1 MVQLQKT
8 MSRLNVQGAN
18 IKHVCGPCPSLP
30 TEPAMFSEASGTG
43 TCGVMWN
50 PGSTSMIHWSPY
62 PSDLSNIGDAL
73 GHAQSFKFTDF
84 SELPAP
90 LRMLVCCG
98 PLPHIDV
105 VKAAISEALRCCGG
119 QVYNLRVPVVG
130 FSALEWA
137 AKKGNIDIVKWLCD
151 DERTKGLIGVGSP
164 VGWAGYT
171 GQIETMKLLVEY
183 GADPGKTDEVLF
195 RSQPPIMVAA
205 SNGQLDVLKYYVEE
219 CGQDINMVDNHGK
232 GIVSYIKGA
241 PNWRELP
248 GHVACHKWSKSLLR
262 K

>member
-1 MVQLQKT
+1 V
-8 MSRLNVQGAN
+8 
-18 IKHVCGPCPSLP
+18 
-30 TEPAMFSEASGTG
+30 
-43 TCGVMWN
+43 
-50 PGSTSMIHWSPY
+50 
-62 PSDLSNIGDAL
+62 
-73 GHAQSFKFTDF
+73 
-84 SELPAP
+84 
-90 LRMLVCCG
+90 LVCCG

-105 VKAAISEALRCCGG
+105 VKASISEALQCCGG

-151 DERTKGLIGVGSP
+151 DERTNGLIGVGSP